1 MTTLSDGDWR
11 RVEKAYRD
19 NTETVDEIA
28 RRFGVAAST
37 IRRRRKME
45 NWPSRAGGRGQPG
58 DGRSPSPSSLLAVAP
73 ASRLPPER
81 TEPQEATAAAGRGEV
96 IRRFYHLI
104 EIKLE
109 QMEVDMARREDRTP
123 ADNERDTRALGTLIR
138 NFEKVFGLERE
149 QVSDGDTTGAGG
161 KRERD
166 EQAEAEAL
174 RRELAERLVRLRNAN
189 HGAGGRSGGGA
200 R

>member
-19 NTETVDEIA
+19 NTETVDAIA
-28 RRFGVAAST
+28 QRFGVAAST
-37 IRRRRKME
+37 IRRRRKLE
-45 NWPSRAGGRGQPG
+45 NWPPRAAAQGYPRDDQSTPASSTQPAQVRQREAMVATGRG
-58 DGRSPSPSSLLAVAP
+58 D
-73 ASRLPPER
+73 
-81 TEPQEATAAAGRGEV
+81 V
-96 IRRFYHLI
+96 IPRFYHLI

-149 QVSDGDTTGAGG
+149 QVSDGETTRAGG

-189 HGAGGRSGGGA
+189 QSTGGRSGGGA

>member
-58 DGRSPSPSSLLAVAP
+58 DGRVA
-73 ASRLPPER
+73 
-81 TEPQEATAAAGRGEV
+81 
-96 IRRFYHLI
+96 
-104 EIKLE
+104 
-109 QMEVDMARREDRTP
+109 
-123 ADNERDTRALGTLIR
+123 
-138 NFEKVFGLERE
+138 
-149 QVSDGDTTGAGG
+149 
-161 KRERD
+161 
-166 EQAEAEAL
+166 
-174 RRELAERLVRLRNAN
+174 RLRL
-189 HGAGGRSGGGA
+189 HSWRWLQRLDCRLSGPSRKRRRRRRDA
-200 R
+200 VK

>member
-11 RVEKAYRD
+11 RVEQAYRD
-19 NTETVDEIA
+19 NTETVEAIA
-28 RRFGVAAST
+28 QRFGVSAST
-37 IRRRRKME
+37 IRRRRKLE
-45 NWPSRAGGRGQPG
+45 NWPLRISVAGLPG
-58 DGRSPSPSSLLAVAP
+58 DGQPSLTTAARPQQAQEPAAP
-73 ASRLPPER
+73 AD
-81 TEPQEATAAAGRGEV
+81 AGRGDV

-104 EIKLE
+104 EIKLQ
-109 QMEVDMARREDRTP
+109 QMEVDMTRREDRTP

-149 QVSDGDTTGAGG
+149 QVGDGDKTRGRG

-189 HGAGGRSGGGA
+189 QSARGRTDKDA
-200 R
+200 L